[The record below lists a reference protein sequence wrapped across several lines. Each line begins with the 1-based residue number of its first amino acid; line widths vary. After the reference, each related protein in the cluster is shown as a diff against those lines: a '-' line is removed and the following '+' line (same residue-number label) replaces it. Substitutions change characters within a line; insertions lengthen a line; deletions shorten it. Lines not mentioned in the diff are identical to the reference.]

1 MRAKQP
7 EPARAFPEHPPLL
20 TLNWY
25 VAVSTMPSLKRSKKA
40 AGRANGKKTFRKAG
54 VLGHLQ
60 QRAEARLKA
69 NASQHGKQPR
79 ARTLALDWP
88 GHSQPKL
95 HSQADPHLP
104 LRSSR
109 SGSLQGM
116 VGGSAACSAMHAA
129 CTAAQ
134 PNAMHASKLPPKKP
148 CGTPLACSRT
158 RQHHQQPL
166 NNHQPRLLLCR
177 LRSHATACSATAATP
192 YCSEASPRKLPAAEG
207 SRSVLLYH
215 LSL

>member
-1 MRAKQP
+1 MLRHRGASAAEARASAPQRLPLQHANAVTSNGKPPGAAVMRAKQP

-134 PNAMHASKLPPKKP
+134 
-148 CGTPLACSRT
+148 T
-158 RQHHQQPL
+158 
-166 NNHQPRLLLCR
+166 
-177 LRSHATACSATAATP
+177 
-192 YCSEASPRKLPAAEG
+192 
-207 SRSVLLYH
+207 
-215 LSL
+215 